1 MAIEF
6 LDKFSGII
14 ETVILIGGIGVGSF
28 YIWRSRKNT
37 SKDDAIKAYKDVVD
51 AYTLKIDEFKKDLS
65 EVKAE
70 NKDLQAQVN
79 QLIGE
84 NKALRNVKPSAA
96 FEETVKSILTEI
108 KTLSTHQSNL
118 REDFVTHSESDNTR
132 FKGILDIAASNNEIL
147 QKLCP
152 QATA

>member
-1 MAIEF
+1 MDLI
-6 LDKFSGII
+6 DKFSGII
-14 ETVILIGGIGVGSF
+14 QATMVIGGIGVGAY
-28 YIWRSRKNT
+28 YIWNSRRNT

-51 AYTLKIDEFKKDLS
+51 AYTLKMDEFKKDLS

-84 NKALRNVKPSAA
+84 NKALRNVKPSVA
-96 FEETVKSILTEI
+96 FEDTVKSILSEV

-118 REDFVTHSESDNTR
+118 REDFIAHSKQDDIR
-132 FKGILDIAASNNEIL
+132 FEGILKAAINNNEML
-147 QKLCP
+147 KKLCP
-152 QATA
+152 ETN